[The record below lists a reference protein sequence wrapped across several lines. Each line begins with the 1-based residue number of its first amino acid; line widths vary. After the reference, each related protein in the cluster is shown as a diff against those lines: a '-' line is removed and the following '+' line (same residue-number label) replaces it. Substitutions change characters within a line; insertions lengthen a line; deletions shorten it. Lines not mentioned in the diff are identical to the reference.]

1 MINRIIEPEIAKRFF
16 SKKAIIVTGPRQSG
30 KTTLILKLIE
40 PYKRET
46 LIVNGD
52 DPVTEQLFGRPN
64 TEQLRQIIGKNKIL
78 FIDEAQRIPNIGLT
92 SKLIVDN
99 FKEVQ
104 LILSGSSSFE
114 LMNQTQ
120 EPLTGRKWT
129 FSLWPVNWQEW
140 QEYTGYLKAEQDLE
154 NRLIFGLYP
163 EVLMNLSDQQAILQE
178 LTDSYLYKD
187 ILIYGNIQKPDMIQ
201 KLVQALAWQIGSE
214 VSYAELS
221 QMVGLDAKT
230 VSNYIDVLEKAF
242 ILFRLPAFS
251 RNLRN
256 EIKTNR
262 KIYFYDNGV
271 RNAVVG
277 QFLPLQSRQD
287 TGALWE
293 NFLISERR
301 KQIFYQRSATL
312 QYFWRTKQQQEID
325 YVETRDGKV
334 RGYEF
339 KWNPKR
345 SSSFPKTFTEAYDSI
360 NKGIN
365 RENFREFVMPDED

>member
-1 MINRIIEPEIAKRFF
+1 MIARQIETAIAQRFF
-16 SKKAIIVTGPRQSG
+16 SKKAIIITGPRQAG
-30 KTTLILKLIE
+30 KTTLVMKLIE
-40 PYKRET
+40 PYKEDA
-46 LIVNGD
+46 LIINGD
-52 DPVTEQLFGRPN
+52 DPVAELLFSRPN
-64 TEQLRQIIGKNKIL
+64 TEQIRQIIGNKKIL

-99 FKEVQ
+99 FSKVQ

-114 LMNQTQ
+114 LMNRTQ

-140 QEYTGYLKAEQDLE
+140 QEYSGYLKAEQDLE
-154 NRLIFGLYP
+154 NRLVFGLYP
-163 EVLMNLSDQQAILQE
+163 EVLMNPTDQKTVLQE

-187 ILIYGNIQKPDMIQ
+187 ILIYGNIQKPDIIQ
-201 KLVQALAWQIGSE
+201 KLVQALAWQVGSE

-271 RNAVVG
+271 RNAVIG
-277 QFLPLQSRQD
+277 QFLPIQTRQD
-287 TGALWE
+287 SGALWE

-334 RGYEF
+334 YGYEF

-345 SSSFPKTFTEAYDSI
+345 SISFPKTFTEAYDSI
-360 NKGIN
+360 NKGIT
-365 RENFREFVMPDED
+365 RGNFREFVMPDND

>member
-1 MINRIIEPEIAKRFF
+1 MINRIIAPEIAKRFF
-16 SKKAIIVTGPRQSG
+16 SKKAIIVTGPRQAG
-30 KTTLILKLIE
+30 KTTLVLKLIE
-40 PYKRET
+40 PYKDEA

-52 DPVTEQLFGRPN
+52 DPVTEKLFGRPN
-64 TEQLRQIIGKNKIL
+64 TEQLRQIIGKNKML

-99 FKEVQ
+99 FKGVQ

-140 QEYTGYLKAEQDLE
+140 QEYSGYLKAEQDLE
-154 NRLIFGLYP
+154 NRLVFGLYP
-163 EVLMNLSDQQAILQE
+163 EVLMNLTDQQTILQE

-187 ILIYGNIQKPDMIQ
+187 ILIYGNIQKPDIIQ

-271 RNAVVG
+271 RNAVIG
-277 QFLPLQSRQD
+277 QFQPLQNRQD

-301 KQIFYQRSATL
+301 KQLFYQKSATI
-312 QYFWRTKQQQEID
+312 QHFWRTKQQQEID
-325 YVETRDGKV
+325 YVETRDGNV
-334 RGYEF
+334 YGYEF

-345 SSSFPKTFTEAYDSI
+345 TISFPITFTEAYNSI

-365 RENFREFVMPDED
+365 RENFREFVMPDK

>member
-1 MINRIIEPEIAKRFF
+1 MINRIIAPEIAKRFF

-40 PYKRET
+40 PYKDQA

-104 LILSGSSSFE
+104 FILSGSSSFE

-129 FSLWPVNWQEW
+129 FSLWPINWQEW
-140 QEYTGYLKAEQDLE
+140 QEYSGYLKAEQDLE
-154 NRLIFGLYP
+154 NRLVFGLYP
-163 EVLMNLSDQQAILQE
+163 EVLMNLTDQQTILQE

-187 ILIYGNIQKPDMIQ
+187 ILIYGNIQKPDIIQ
-201 KLVQALAWQIGSE
+201 KLVQALAWQIGNE

-221 QMVGLDAKT
+221 QMIGLDAKT

-251 RNLRN
+251 KNLRN

-271 RNAVVG
+271 RNAVIG
-277 QFLPLQSRQD
+277 QFQPLQNRQD

-301 KQIFYQRSATL
+301 KQLFYQKSATI
-312 QYFWRTKQQQEID
+312 QHFWRTKQQQEID
-325 YVETRDGKV
+325 YVETRDGNV
-334 RGYEF
+334 YGYEF

-345 SSSFPKTFTEAYDSI
+345 TISFPITFTEAYNSI
-360 NKGIN
+360 NKGVN
-365 RENFREFVMPDED
+365 RENFREFVMPEK

>member
-1 MINRIIEPEIAKRFF
+1 MINRIIAPEIAKRFF

-40 PYKRET
+40 PYKDQA

-104 LILSGSSSFE
+104 FILSGSSSFE

-140 QEYTGYLKAEQDLE
+140 QEYSGYLKAEQDLE
-154 NRLIFGLYP
+154 NRLVFGLYP
-163 EVLMNLSDQQAILQE
+163 EVLMNLTDQQTILQE

-187 ILIYGNIQKPDMIQ
+187 ILIYGNIQKPDIIQ
-201 KLVQALAWQIGSE
+201 KLVQALAWQIGNE

-221 QMVGLDAKT
+221 QMIGLDAKT

-251 RNLRN
+251 KNLRN

-271 RNAVVG
+271 RNAVIG
-277 QFLPLQSRQD
+277 QFQPLQNRQD

-301 KQIFYQRSATL
+301 KQLFYQKSATI
-312 QYFWRTKQQQEID
+312 QHFWRTKQQQEID
-325 YVETRDGKV
+325 YVETRDGNV
-334 RGYEF
+334 YGYEF

-345 SSSFPKTFTEAYDSI
+345 TISFPITFTEAYNSI
-360 NKGIN
+360 NKGVN
-365 RENFREFVMPDED
+365 RENFREFVMPEK

>member
-1 MINRIIEPEIAKRFF
+1 MINRIIEQEIAKRFF

-114 LMNQTQ
+114 LMNRTQ

>member
-1 MINRIIEPEIAKRFF
+1 MINRTIEPEIAKRFF
-16 SKKAIIVTGPRQSG
+16 SKKAIIVTGPRQAG
-30 KTTLILKLIE
+30 KTTLVLKLIE
-40 PYKRET
+40 PYKEET

-99 FKEVQ
+99 FKEIQ
-104 LILSGSSSFE
+104 LILSGSSTFE

-129 FSLWPVNWQEW
+129 FSLWPINWQEW

-163 EVLMNLSDQQAILQE
+163 EVLMNLSDQQTILQE

-230 VSNYIDVLEKAF
+230 VSNYIDVLEKAY

-271 RNAVVG
+271 RNAVIG

-325 YVETRDGKV
+325 YIETRDGKV
-334 RGYEF
+334 NGYEF

-345 SSSFPKTFTEAYDSI
+345 SISFPKTFTEAYDSI

-365 RENFREFVMPDED
+365 RENFREFVMPDKD